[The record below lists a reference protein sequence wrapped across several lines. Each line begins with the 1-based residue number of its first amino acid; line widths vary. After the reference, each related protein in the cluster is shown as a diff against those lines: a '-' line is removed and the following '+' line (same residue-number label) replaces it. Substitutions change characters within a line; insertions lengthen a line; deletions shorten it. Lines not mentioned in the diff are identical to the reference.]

1 MKNKGVTY
9 LLLGAV
15 CLIWGIVIYRII
27 SCMGDEETGM
37 PETSSSKYVDLDS
50 VTEKY
55 ALIASY
61 RDPFLGKSV
70 IVPYANQQRKASMVK
85 PIVIPKPITPPKP
98 VVYIDWSFIQYHGL
112 ISNKG
117 TAKLIGL
124 LKIKEEDHIVSA
136 NTAIG
141 DVKITFLSKDSVG
154 VIYQE
159 QKKMIGR

>member
-1 MKNKGVTY
+1 M
-9 LLLGAV
+9 
-15 CLIWGIVIYRII
+15 I
-27 SCMGDEETGM
+27 SGMGDEETGI
-37 PETSSSKYVDLDS
+37 PETSSSKYIDLDS

-61 RDPFLGKSV
+61 RDPFLGKSAGV
-70 IVPYANQQRKASMVK
+70 KSSGLARKTSVVK
-85 PIVIPKPITPPKP
+85 PVPKPVTPPKP
-98 VVYIDWSFIQYHGL
+98 VVYIDWSFIQYNGL

-124 LKIKEEDHIVSA
+124 LKIKDEDHIVST
-136 NTAIG
+136 NTSIG

>member
-1 MKNKGVTY
+1 
-9 LLLGAV
+9 
-15 CLIWGIVIYRII
+15 
-27 SCMGDEETGM
+27 MGDEETGM
-37 PETSSSKYVDLDS
+37 PETSSSKYIDLDS

-61 RDPFLGKSV
+61 RDPFLGKSAAVNTSNFPRKTLVMKPV
-70 IVPYANQQRKASMVK
+70 IKAA
-85 PIVIPKPITPPKP
+85 PKPITPPKP
-98 VVYIDWSFIQYHGL
+98 IVYIDWSFIQYNGL

-124 LKIKEEDHIVSA
+124 LKIKGEDHIVSK
-136 NTAIG
+136 NTTVS